1 MSTHTSKIQIE
12 KSPWVW
18 LFLLFATIFG
28 LMLNGY
34 RYGAS
39 DQALYIPMIDR
50 AVNPDLFPND
60 FLFDEPSGEYNF
72 WVPTMATLARYVSL
86 EWVFFVTYV
95 LTRFGLFWAIY
106 HLALN
111 LFGDRRAAIL
121 AVFFVLVPTRVGGT
135 ATATQDTFCTLRST
149 AMPFAI
155 AFLIPY
161 FRGGLYAASIICG
174 VAFLIHPITALP
186 LVGLL
191 TLRLAI
197 EGFRKGWQAA
207 AKPLG
212 VFILCTLPLFIRV
225 FLIDHANP
233 SDLSLFARSDPEWL
247 EIIRGRDGYIF
258 LTNWSQDAF
267 QSITFPLIL
276 LIGILYFR
284 RWYARRQAG
293 NDPITQGT
301 GIREIDR
308 WAFGLIMICLIL
320 FFIGAVFVEW
330 LPLPLV
336 VQLQILRSFYL
347 LINLSEIYFAWILIE
362 LIGLVGFKILHALTQ
377 RGNLELFKHVAAGCL
392 IIISC
397 MFALPRLSWIN
408 EDEEDKEGNVVTRH
422 IHLPGKVPHN
432 DWIDVGQW
440 CKANTPIDATF
451 FVPTNTKGFRT
462 YSQRSSVGDRK
473 DGAPCVFSERYA
485 KEWWSRMTNLAGYDT
500 LNEAKFKQLAEKYLA
515 SFIITRKG
523 HRLGF
528 PVLYQNDEY
537 IVYALN

>member
-1 MSTHTSKIQIE
+1 MSTHTPKIEIE
-12 KSPWVW
+12 KNPWVW
-18 LFLLFATIFG
+18 LFLLLATIFG

-50 AVNPDLFPND
+50 AVNPDLFSDD

-72 WVPTMATLARYVSL
+72 WLPIMATLARLFPL
-86 EWVFFVTYV
+86 EWIFFITYV
-95 LTRFGLFWAIY
+95 LTRFGLFCAIY

-111 LFGDRRAAIL
+111 LFGDRRTAIL
-121 AVFFVLVPTRVGGT
+121 SVLLVLVPERVGGT

-161 FRGGLYAASIICG
+161 FRGRLYIASIICG
-174 VAFLIHPITALP
+174 VAFLIHPITAIP

-197 EGFRKGWQAA
+197 EGFRNDWQSA

-212 VFILCTLPLFIRV
+212 LFILCILPLFIRV
-225 FLIDHANP
+225 FLIDRANP
-233 SDLSLFARSDPEWL
+233 SDLSLLSRSDPEWL
-247 EIIRGRDGYIF
+247 EIIRGRDSYIF
-258 LTNWSQDAF
+258 LTNWSQHAF
-267 QSITFPLIL
+267 ESIAYFLIL

-284 RWYARRQAG
+284 RWYARWLARNNSIPQSA
-293 NDPITQGT
+293 
-301 GIREIDR
+301 GIRETDR
-308 WAFGLIMICLIL
+308 WAFGIIMICLIL

-347 LINLSEIYFAWILIE
+347 LINLSEIYFAWFLIE
-362 LIGLVGFKILHALTQ
+362 LIGLVGFKIVHAVTQ
-377 RGNLELFKHVAAGCL
+377 RGNRELFKHVAAGCL
-392 IIISC
+392 VIISC
-397 MFALPRLSWIN
+397 ALTLPRLSWISAG
-408 EDEEDKEGNVVTRH
+408 KEITER
-422 IHLPGKVPHN
+422 IHLPGKVPRN
-432 DWIDVGQW
+432 DWIDVGEW

-451 FVPTNTKGFRT
+451 FVPTYTKGFRT
-462 YSQRSSVGDRK
+462 YSQRGSVGDRK

-485 KEWWSRMTNLAGYDT
+485 KEWWMRMTDLDKYDA
-500 LNEAKFKQLAEKYLA
+500 LNEAKFKQLAEKYRA
-515 SFIITRKG
+515 DFVITRRG
-523 HRLGF
+523 HRLNF
-528 PVLYQNDEY
+528 PVLYQNNAY
-537 IVYALN
+537 TVYALN

>member
-1 MSTHTSKIQIE
+1 MSTHTPNIQIE

-18 LFLLFATIFG
+18 LFLLFVTILG

-50 AVNPDLFPND
+50 AVNSELFPND

-72 WVPTMATLARYVSL
+72 WVPLMATLARYFSL
-86 EWVFFVTYV
+86 EWIFFLTYA

-161 FRGGLYAASIICG
+161 FRGQLRTASIICG
-174 VAFLIHPITALP
+174 VTFLIHPITAIP

-191 TLRLAI
+191 GLRLVI
-197 EGFRKGWQAA
+197 EGFRNGWQSA

-212 VFILCTLPLFIRV
+212 VFTLCTLPLFIRV
-225 FLIDHANP
+225 FLIDRANP
-233 SDLSLFARSDPEWL
+233 SDLSLFSRSDPEWL
-247 EIIRGRDGYIF
+247 EIIRERDSYIF
-258 LTNWSQDAF
+258 LTNWNQDAF
-267 QSITFPLIL
+267 QSIAVPLIL

-284 RWYARRQAG
+284 RWRSRRQAG
-293 NDPITQGT
+293 NGPITQGAR
-301 GIREIDR
+301 IRETDR
-308 WAFGLIMICLIL
+308 WAFGLIMICLVL
-320 FFIGAVFVEW
+320 FIIGAVFVEW
-330 LPLPLV
+330 VPLPLV
-336 VQLQILRSFYL
+336 VQLQVLRNFYL
-347 LINLSEIYFAWILIE
+347 LINLSEVYFAWLLIE
-362 LIGLVGFKILHALTQ
+362 LIGLIGFKIFHTLTK
-377 RGNLELFKHVAAGCL
+377 RGQAERFKHVVAGCL
-392 IIISC
+392 VIISC
-397 MFALPRLSWIN
+397 VLALPRLSWI
-408 EDEEDKEGNVVTRH
+408 DEGEARDY
-422 IHLPGKVPHN
+422 IHLPGKLPHS
-432 DWIDVGQW
+432 DWIDVGEW
-440 CKANTPIDATF
+440 CQANTPIDTTF
-451 FVPTNTKGFRT
+451 FVPTNTSGFRI

-485 KEWWSRMTNLAGYDT
+485 KEWRMRMIDLAGYDT

-528 PVLYQNDEY
+528 PVLYQNDAY
-537 IVYALN
+537 TVYALN